1 MQSEQPKYRIG
12 MTVAACLWLGLF
24 PLLQGGTYAHIT
36 YDKWVIMLILTGVT
50 LLCFCIDLIVRFIF
64 RKRVRNG
71 RVGSFRSFIPLII
84 AGALLCWTVLS
95 CLFSEHGAET
105 FWLGSGARY
114 EGLASQLCYFA
125 LFACF
130 FFSRANLK
138 PVLISAA
145 AGVTVFF
152 VIVMLQRSGGN
163 PLGLYP
169 SGRSYA
175 QNKEFQ

>member
-1 MQSEQPKYRIG
+1 MQSVQPKYRIG

-71 RVGSFRSFIPLII
+71 RDGSSRSFIPLIL

-95 CLFSEHGAET
+95 CLFSEHGALKLADFVREDT
-105 FWLGSGARY
+105 FDKSI
-114 EGLASQLCYFA
+114 
-125 LFACF
+125 
-130 FFSRANLK
+130 SRVFRND
-138 PVLISAA
+138 SR
-145 AGVTVFF
+145 TVRFR
-152 VIVMLQRSGGN
+152 LREHH
-163 PLGLYP
+163 LGLYVQQLCCEHEKL
-169 SGRSYA
+169 R
-175 QNKEFQ
+175 